1 MVMVRPVMMLVVAMT
16 TIMMVLMVLMMM
28 VMMVAVVVS
37 NIFKLLLANGQ
48 SETARVVLAHH
59 IPSGGT
65 KDLGPITPL
74 PNLALWTKDLRPQAL
89 T

>member
-1 MVMVRPVMMLVVAMT
+1 MVMVRAVMMLVVAMT
-16 TIMMVLMVLMMM
+16 TIMMMLIVLMMM

-59 IPSGGT
+59 IPSEVS
-65 KDLGPITPL
+65 DQGPGPRTWDP
-74 PNLALWTKDLRPQAL
+74 
-89 T
+89 